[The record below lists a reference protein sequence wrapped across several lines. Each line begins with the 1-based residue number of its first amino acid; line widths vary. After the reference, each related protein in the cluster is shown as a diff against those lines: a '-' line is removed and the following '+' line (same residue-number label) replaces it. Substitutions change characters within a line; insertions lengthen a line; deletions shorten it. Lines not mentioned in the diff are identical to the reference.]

1 MKEKEIGD
9 IACDVNV
16 RDGYKFSTLENKVI
30 SINVIQKLRI
40 TSINL
45 ITFKKAKLSEW
56 LTANK

>member
-45 ITFKKAKLSEW
+45 ITFKKAKLSE
-56 LTANK
+56 